1 MKFTIKILKEVD
13 GLEVGMIKTIS
24 RFHANEL
31 IRNGFAELYDP
42 NNETET
48 KTSKPKKVKK

>member
-1 MKFTIKILKEVD
+1 MKFTIIILKEVD

-42 NNETET
+42 TQEV
-48 KTSKPKKVKK
+48 KTSKPKKAKAK